1 MAQRQSN
8 PWKGFVVGTL
18 GGVAGVLAMSYY
30 WQVASTLSGGDP
42 RKASKPND
50 EPQPLDSISLIGTNH
65 EEGESSTAAMGR
77 IAYRV
82 LTGKEP
88 RTQETRTV
96 LSYLVHWLISMFASG
111 LYGVVRG
118 RARVFDVR
126 GGAAMGTSLWLLG
139 DELTMPLLGLTEGPT
154 AYTPALHFHA
164 FGAHIAYGVASSVAT
179 QLLRRLL

>member
-1 MAQRQSN
+1 MRKSN

-30 WQVASTLSGGDP
+30 WQVASALSGGDP

-77 IAYRV
+77 IAYQV
-82 LTGKEP
+82 ITGKEP

-111 LYGVVRG
+111 LYGAVRG
-118 RARVFDVR
+118 KGHLLDVS

-139 DELTMPLLGLTEGPT
+139 DEVAMPLLGLTDGPT
-154 AYTPALHFHA
+154 AYPPVLHLHA
-164 FGAHIAYGVASSVAT
+164 FGAHIVYGVASSVTT